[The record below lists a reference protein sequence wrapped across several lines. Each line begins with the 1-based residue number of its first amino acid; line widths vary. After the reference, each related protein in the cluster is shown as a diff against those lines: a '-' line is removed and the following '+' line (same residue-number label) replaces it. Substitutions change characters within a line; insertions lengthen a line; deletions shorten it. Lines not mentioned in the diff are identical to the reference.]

1 MAAYILA
8 FVEVTDSETYER
20 YKLLAP
26 KAIVAGGGRY
36 LVRGGAVDVLEG
48 SHDGRRVVVLEF
60 PSVEAAK
67 VFYDSELYREA
78 RAVRANASKAT
89 LLLVPGI

>member
-8 FVEVTDSETYER
+8 FVDVTDPETYER

-26 KAIVAGGGRY
+26 PAIAAGGGRY
-36 LVRGGAVDVLEG
+36 LVRGGAVEVLEG
-48 SHDGRRVVVLEF
+48 EHDGRRVVVLEF
-60 PSVEAAK
+60 PDIAAAK
-67 VFYDSELYREA
+67 TFYDGEAYRAA
-78 RAVRANASKAT
+78 RAVRATASTAT